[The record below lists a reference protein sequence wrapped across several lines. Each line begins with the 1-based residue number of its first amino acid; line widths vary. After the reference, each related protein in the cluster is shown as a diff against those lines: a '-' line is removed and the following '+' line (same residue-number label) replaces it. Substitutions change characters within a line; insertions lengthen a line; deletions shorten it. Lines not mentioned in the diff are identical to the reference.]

1 MHKQASDSLDTC
13 VFRLTTVA
21 CLLGCTCVCL
31 ETGDRECPVSR
42 GKECLEKLCFVSPDR
57 TYAGDHRAARTPP
70 GRGRFVWNPPTCGH
84 KYNGLY
90 GPGFINMMT
99 PDDTCRRFTS
109 RVRGGVLSSLGGFVI
124 RIRILMYPA
133 CIRIHIRIHQDTCIL
148 DCSSRYIRI
157 HRDTKSRYMYLGR
170 DTIRNAYMYLECI
183 QRGTYLRCKI
193 HTRNKIHSGYMY
205 LQR

>member
-13 VFRLTTVA
+13 VFRLTTVG

-109 RVRGGVLSSLGGFVI
+109 RVRGGCYRVWVGLLSGYVSLCILHVSGYISGYI
-124 RIRILMYPA
+124 RIRVSWTVHHDTSEDTPRYKIT
-133 CIRIHIRIHQDTCIL
+133 IHVSSIL
-148 DCSSRYIRI
+148 DGIQSEMHTCTSNVSREARI
-157 HRDTKSRYMYLGR
+157 
-170 DTIRNAYMYLECI
+170 
-183 QRGTYLRCKI
+183 
-193 HTRNKIHSGYMY
+193 
-205 LQR
+205 